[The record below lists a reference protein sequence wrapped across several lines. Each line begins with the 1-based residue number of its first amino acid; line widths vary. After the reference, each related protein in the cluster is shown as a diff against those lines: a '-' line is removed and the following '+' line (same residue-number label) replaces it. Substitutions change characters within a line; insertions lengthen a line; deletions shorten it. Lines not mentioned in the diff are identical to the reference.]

1 MFSFFHQRMFLQ
13 ILCVMILFGS
23 NTLFALLLKP
33 VLEPVP
39 KQSKKYLGVTLSQ
52 NFAFRNYTENY
63 LFYPYDL
70 RNFGNEFQPSISF
83 GIHLEQNLS
92 NQPNSASLKFK
103 LLYEQFNSHLRNT
116 SYFYDISTRDV
127 IDSLM
132 FNNTHSITQYSLQ
145 TAFVQRLFSTNLS
158 FLLGGT
164 VAFVQNDVNKE
175 FYELNSI
182 KDTAL
187 FTSNG
192 PSPYYSFTEDYSRYM
207 IKDYDRAPDARF
219 TLNLGLQ
226 YDFKLENVKV
236 VPFVLYNHD
245 FNSRHEDYSLYSFQ
259 TGIDIS
265 FPIR

>member
-1 MFSFFHQRMFLQ
+1 MNIIKFFFI
-13 ILCVMILFGS
+13 ILVITIQLYGGNS
-23 NTLFALLLKP
+23 LLAFQP
-33 VLEPVP
+33 EPKSTP
-39 KQSKKYLGVTLSQ
+39 RQNYFGVTLSQ

-63 LFYPYDL
+63 FYYPYDL
-70 RNFGNEFQPSISF
+70 RSFENEIQPSLSF
-83 GIHLEQNLS
+83 GLHMEQTLS
-92 NQPNSASLKFK
+92 ENPYSASLKFK
-103 LLYEQFNSHLRNT
+103 LLYEQFNSKLRNT
-116 SYFYDISTRDV
+116 SYFYDISSREV

-132 FNNTHSITQYSLQ
+132 FNNTHSITQFSLQ
-145 TAFVQRLFSTNLS
+145 AIYVQRLFMTNFS

-175 FYELNSI
+175 YYELNSI

-192 PSPYYSFTEDYSRYM
+192 PSPYYSFTEDYSKYM

-219 TLNLGLQ
+219 TLNIGLQ

-245 FNSRHEDYSLYSFQ
+245 FNSRHEDYTLYSFQ

-265 FPIR
+265 FPMR

>member
-1 MFSFFHQRMFLQ
+1 MLLFS
-13 ILCVMILFGS
+13 GNS
-23 NTLFALLLKP
+23 LFAVLP
-33 VLEPVP
+33 EPTLEPVP
-39 KQSKKYLGVTLSQ
+39 KPSKKFFGVTASQ
-52 NFAFRNYTENY
+52 NFAYRNYTENY
-63 LFYPYDL
+63 FYYPYDL
-70 RNFGNEFQPSISF
+70 RNFKNEIQPSLSF
-83 GIHLEQNLS
+83 GLHYEQSLS
-92 NQPNSASLKFK
+92 NHPQSASLKFK
-103 LLYEQFNSHLRNT
+103 LLYEQFNSNLRNN

-164 VAFVQNDVNKE
+164 VAFVQNDLNKE
-175 FYELNSI
+175 YYELNSI

-192 PSPYYSFTEDYSRYM
+192 PSPYYSFTEDYSKYM

-226 YDFKLENVKV
+226 YDIVFDNVKI

-259 TGIDIS
+259 TGFDIS